1 MQRFMDTKTF
11 LPRLALVLMLAL
23 STASCSTTRVQSS
36 SVRDSVVVKH
46 DTVFTSRFLY
56 DSTYIDRWH
65 TMIANDSV
73 VFVHDS
79 IVQYKCRTKHDSIYI
94 NKTDTVYV
102 KRNVTKTK
110 LVPRKRTWF
119 DWLSYAALA
128 VLLLLLATKAK
139 RFFTHSLTH

>member
-1 MQRFMDTKTF
+1 
-11 LPRLALVLMLAL
+11 MLAL
-23 STASCSTTRVQSS
+23 STASCSTSRVQSS
-36 SVRDSVVVKH
+36 SVRDSVALKH

-94 NKTDTVYV
+94 NKTDTVFVRRNIV
-102 KRNVTKTK
+102 KTRE
-110 LVPRKRTWF
+110 VPRKRTWF
-119 DWLSYAALA
+119 DWLSYAAL
-128 VLLLLLATKAK
+128 VLLAIMFVRKVK
-139 RFFTHSLTH
+139 SEGCD

>member
-11 LPRLALVLMLAL
+11 LPKLALVLMLAL
-23 STASCSTTRVQSS
+23 STASCSTSRVQSS
-36 SVRDSVVVKH
+36 SVRDSVALKH

-94 NKTDTVYV
+94 NKTDTVFV
-102 KRNVTKTK
+102 RRNVTKTK
-110 LVPRKRTWF
+110 EVPRKRTWF
-119 DWLSYAALA
+119 DWLSYAAI
-128 VLLLLLATKAK
+128 VLLAIMFVRKVK
-139 RFFTHSLTH
+139 SEK

>member
-1 MQRFMDTKTF
+1 
-11 LPRLALVLMLAL
+11 
-23 STASCSTTRVQSS
+23 
-36 SVRDSVVVKH
+36 
-46 DTVFTSRFLY
+46 
-56 DSTYIDRWH
+56 
-65 TMIANDSV
+65 MIANDSV

-79 IVQYKCRTKHDSIYI
+79 IVQYKCSTKHDSIYI

>member
-1 MQRFMDTKTF
+1 M
-11 LPRLALVLMLAL
+11 MLAL
-23 STASCSTTRVQSS
+23 STASCSTSRENISQS
-36 SVRDSVVVKH
+36 DSVVVKH

-56 DSTYIDRWH
+56 DSTYIDRYH

-94 NKTDTVYV
+94 NKTDTVFV
-102 KRNVTKTK
+102 RRNVTKTRE
-110 LVPRKRTWF
+110 VPRRRTWF
-119 DWLSYAALA
+119 DYASYAALA

-139 RFFTHSLTH
+139 RFFTNSLTH